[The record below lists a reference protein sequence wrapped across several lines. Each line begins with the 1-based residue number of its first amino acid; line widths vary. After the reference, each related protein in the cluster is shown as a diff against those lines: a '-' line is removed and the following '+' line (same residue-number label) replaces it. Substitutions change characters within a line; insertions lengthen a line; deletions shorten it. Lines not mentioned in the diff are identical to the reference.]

1 MSLSIRILWGSG
13 RDLSHQRQRLL
24 APPPP
29 TPTTPHHPGS
39 VSCWLGARL
48 GMISAVRASPYMA
61 VGFLKGHPKTRI
73 PGGWKL
79 PARPVRSYIWSRHAI
94 PSTAYDLSRHSWG
107 PSRVKVGEEE
117 HPQPLMGSAEVPLQ
131 GASGMGKGV
140 AATFGEH
147 HLPLSVA
154 GLG

>member
-1 MSLSIRILWGSG
+1 MCHCPSGSCGAVGGISLIKG
-13 RDLSHQRQRLL
+13 RGCWH
-24 APPPP
+24 
-29 TPTTPHHPGS
+29 HHPHPHPWLGQCG
-39 VSCWLGARL
+39 CWLGARL
-48 GMISAVRASPYMA
+48 GMISAVRASPSMA
-61 VGFLKGHPKTRI
+61 VGFLEGHPKTSI

-79 PARPVRSYIWSRHAI
+79 PARPVRSYIWSRHGI

-117 HPQPLMGSAEVPLQ
+117 HPQPLMRSAGVPLQ
-131 GASGMGKGV
+131 GASGMGRGV

-147 HLPLSVA
+147 RLPLSVA